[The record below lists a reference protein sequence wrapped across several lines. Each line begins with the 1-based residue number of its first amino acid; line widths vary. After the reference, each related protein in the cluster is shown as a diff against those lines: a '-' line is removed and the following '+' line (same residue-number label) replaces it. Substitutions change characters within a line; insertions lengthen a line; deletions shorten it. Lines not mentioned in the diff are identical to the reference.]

1 MEDETRRSP
10 SVAKGR
16 RGKKMGAN
24 EIDQYIGGKIR
35 LRRTMLGISQQKL
48 GDLLSLTFQQVQKY
62 ERGSSR
68 VGGSRLF
75 QIAQVLEVPIAYFF
89 DGMPQKVQRVMPVR
103 KPSYRL
109 SEPSDEDEAE
119 EEEEEK
125 NTNNDGAFKDDQR
138 LTKRETLELARNY
151 YDLPPNLR
159 RTVLSLC
166 RTLAKETQLA
176 EAGASAKRKPH
187 ATSKST
193 KKQGKN

>member
-1 MEDETRRSP
+1 MEDGTARSP

-24 EIDQYIGGKIR
+24 EIDQYIGSKIR

-48 GDLLSLTFQQVQKY
+48 GELLSLTFQQVQKY

-75 QIAQVLEVPIAYFF
+75 QIAQVLEVPISYFF

-103 KPSYRL
+103 RPSYRL
-109 SEPSDEDEAE
+109 SEPSDADEIQ
-119 EEEEEK
+119 EK
-125 NTNNDGAFKDDQR
+125 SDDGTFSDDQR

-166 RTLAKETQLA
+166 RTLAKETQLVDA
-176 EAGASAKRKPH
+176 DATKRKPRS
-187 ATSKST
+187 AEKTA
-193 KKQGKN
+193 KKQGKK

>member
-1 MEDETRRSP
+1 MEDGTSRSP
-10 SVAKGR
+10 SVTKGR

-24 EIDQYIGGKIR
+24 EIDQYIGSKIR

-48 GDLLSLTFQQVQKY
+48 GELLSLTFQQVQKY
-62 ERGSSR
+62 ERGFSR

-75 QIAQVLEVPIAYFF
+75 QVAQVLEVPISYFF

-109 SEPSDEDEAE
+109 SEPSEGTEGETE
-119 EEEEEK
+119 EVD
-125 NTNNDGAFKDDQR
+125 DGAFNDDQR

-151 YDLPPNLR
+151 YDLTPNLR

-166 RTLAKETQLA
+166 RTLAKETQQADAAAVSKKKPLSVGKA
-176 EAGASAKRKPH
+176 VKRIG
-187 ATSKST
+187 
-193 KKQGKN
+193 KKT

>member
-1 MEDETRRSP
+1 MEDGTPRSP
-10 SVAKGR
+10 SVTKGR

-24 EIDQYIGGKIR
+24 EIDQYIGSKIR

-48 GDLLSLTFQQVQKY
+48 GELLSLTFQQVQKY

-75 QIAQVLEVPIAYFF
+75 QVSQVLEVPISYFF
-89 DGMPQKVQRVMPVR
+89 DGMPPKVQRVMPVR
-103 KPSYRL
+103 RPSYRL
-109 SEPSDEDEAE
+109 SEPS
-119 EEEEEK
+119 EEEK
-125 NTNNDGAFKDDQR
+125 AREETDDGAFNDDQR

-166 RTLAKETQLA
+166 RTLAKETQQA
-176 EAGASAKRKPH
+176 DAAVASAKKKLRNAEKP
-187 ATSKST
+187 T
-193 KKQGKN
+193 KGE

>member
-1 MEDETRRSP
+1 MQEETPRSP
-10 SVAKGR
+10 SVTKGR

-24 EIDQYIGGKIR
+24 EIDQYIGSKIR

-48 GDLLSLTFQQVQKY
+48 GELLALTFQQVQKY

-75 QIAQVLEVPIAYFF
+75 QVAQVLEVPISYFF

-109 SEPSDEDEAE
+109 SEPSEEDERQSE
-119 EEEEEK
+119 GE
-125 NTNNDGAFKDDQR
+125 DGVFNDDQR

-166 RTLAKETQLA
+166 RTLAKETQHIDHAAAAAAKKPRA
-176 EAGASAKRKPH
+176 EKAVKRIG
-187 ATSKST
+187 
-193 KKQGKN
+193 KK